1 MSATVGLGVLG
12 CIVFGTLASKSNDIT
27 ILGKYCAMF
36 SLIFLTL
43 FGVLLFLMEHT
54 NWGWIGPMIMLGLTA
69 FFGMPMLPLVME
81 LGVEVLFP
89 LSESVVGAL
98 LWLSGNANTLFVVL
112 VAGQL
117 DIPRLGIYRRA
128 PTFAFFWCVNATGL
142 FCMIRL
148 RVRVG
153 LRRKHYEDGRIGS
166 EPVHRLRAPLLH
178 TCRLNSC

>member
-1 MSATVGLGVLG
+1 MYCIRYPCKQKQRHHHTWQILCNVLVDFFDV
-12 CIVFGTLASKSNDIT
+12 IR
-27 ILGKYCAMF
+27 CA
-36 SLIFLTL
+36 
-43 FGVLLFLMEHT
+43 
-54 NWGWIGPMIMLGLTA
+54 A

-112 VAGQL
+112 VADQL

-128 PTFAFFWCVNATGL
+128 PTFAFFWCVNAIGL

-148 RVRVG
+148 RVRGG